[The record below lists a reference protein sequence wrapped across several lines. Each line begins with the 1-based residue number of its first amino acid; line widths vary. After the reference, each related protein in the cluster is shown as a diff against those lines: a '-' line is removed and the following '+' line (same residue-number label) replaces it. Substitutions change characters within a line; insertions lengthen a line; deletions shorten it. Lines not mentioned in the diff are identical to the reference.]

1 MDLRKE
7 IRLGRTEM
15 STRELGRVEVLA
27 RIRSKQLRIVDAS
40 QLMGVSYRQ
49 AKRLWKR
56 YREEGAAGLKHRSAG
71 RRSNHAREWK
81 LRKKVLRLV
90 REKYGG
96 AVGERFGPTLAAEHL
111 ASEDGLKIDAETLR
125 RWMLAEGLWSRERRR
140 KRHRRRR
147 ERKEHFG
154 EMVQMDGSFHSW
166 LEGRGP
172 EGCLIDMVDDAT
184 NKTWAQ
190 LGEQE
195 TIWAVADG
203 LRAWIERYGVPLA
216 LYVDWKNLYK
226 RRATP
231 KEWLRGEE
239 PITQFGRMCA
249 KLGIELIAASSPQA
263 KGRVERVHGTH
274 QDRLVKKM
282 RRKQISS
289 HAQANVYLERD
300 YLPEHNGR
308 FTRVAAKPEDYHR
321 RAPRAT
327 ELDRIFRVE
336 RERTISEDCVV
347 RYENRFFQLES
358 RHYAPAEGKVMVCEG
373 RHGSITIEYR
383 GRALPCRE
391 IAAPARP
398 SEYAVK
404 VKGEGA
410 SRQQAKRKCVP
421 AANHPWRGAILRAQQ
436 KRELKAAAVA
446 ERASLARPSASP

>member
-1 MDLRKE
+1 
-7 IRLGRTEM
+7 M
-15 STRELGRVEVLA
+15 SKRELGRVEVLA

-40 QLMGVSYRQ
+40 RLMGVSYRQ

-56 YREEGAAGLKHRSAG
+56 YREEGAAGLQHRSAG
-71 RRSNHAREWK
+71 RHSNHAREMK
-81 LRKKVLRLV
+81 FRKKVLQLV

-111 ASEDGLKIDAETLR
+111 AAEDGLKIAAETLR

-140 KRHRRRR
+140 KRHRLRR

-154 EMVQMDGSFHSW
+154 EMVQMDGSFHPW
-166 LEGRGP
+166 LEERGA

-184 NKTWAQ
+184 NTTWAK

-216 LYVDWKNLYK
+216 LYVDWKNLFK

-263 KGRVERVHGTH
+263 KGRVERIHGTH
-274 QDRLVKKM
+274 QDRLVKKL

-289 HAQANVYLERD
+289 QEQANVYLERD

-308 FTRVAAKPEDYHR
+308 FRRAAAKPEDYHR
-321 RAPRAT
+321 RAPGAS
-327 ELDRIFRVE
+327 ELDRIFRLE
-336 RERTISEDCVV
+336 RERTISEDWVV
-347 RYENRFFQLES
+347 RYENSFFQLAS
-358 RHYAPAEGKVMVCEG
+358 RHHAPAKGKVMVCEG
-373 RHGSITIEYR
+373 RHGSISIEYR
-383 GRALPCRE
+383 GRALPYRE
-391 IAAPARP
+391 IPAPTP
-398 SEYAVK
+398 PQQYAVK
-404 VKGEGA
+404 VVGERA
-410 SRQQAKRKCVP
+410 ARQQAKRKYVP

>member
-1 MDLRKE
+1 MSQEELR
-7 IRLGRTEM
+7 
-15 STRELGRVEVLA
+15 RVEVLA
-27 RIRSKQLRIVDAS
+27 RVRSHQVRVSDAAR
-40 QLMGVSYRQ
+40 LMRVSYRQ

-56 YREEGAAGLKHRSAG
+56 YREEGAGGLKHRSAG
-71 RRSNHAREWK
+71 RVSNRACPWK
-81 LRKKVLRLV
+81 FRQQVLDLV

-111 ASEDGLKIDAETLR
+111 GAEDNLQVNAETLR
-125 RWMLAEGLWSRERRR
+125 LWMLQAGLWSRERKRR
-140 KRHRRRR
+140 KHRRRR

-154 EMVQMDGSFHSW
+154 EMVQMDGSFHAW

-172 EGCLIDMVDDAT
+172 NGCLIDMVDDAT
-184 NKTWAQ
+184 NTTWAQ

-203 LRAWIERYGVPLA
+203 LRVWIERYGVPLT

-226 RRATP
+226 RKATP

-274 QDRLVKKM
+274 QDRLVKKL

-300 YLPEHNGR
+300 YLPEHNRR
-308 FTRVAAKPEDYHR
+308 FARVAAKPEDYHR
-321 RAPRAT
+321 RAPRAAA
-327 ELDRIFRVE
+327 LDRIFRLE
-336 RERTISEDCVV
+336 RERTISEDWVV
-347 RYENRFFQLES
+347 RYENRFFQLENG
-358 RHYAPAEGKVMVCEG
+358 HYAPAEGKVTVCEG

-383 GRALPCRE
+383 GRALSSRE

-398 SEYAVK
+398 KEYAVK
-404 VKGEGA
+404 PDGK
-410 SRQQAKRKCVP
+410 RPRLQPAKRKWTP
-421 AANHPWRGAILRAQQ
+421 PTNHPWREAARRVQQ
-436 KRELKAAAVA
+436 KKAVLA
-446 ERASLARPSASP
+446 EQASLALPSASP